1 MTNEAEVQRHE
12 IYPLQVNMGSNDI
25 NIKKTT
31 QESQHADR
39 FKQEINGKI
48 ENVTESAEFNEAM
61 IFDR

>member
-1 MTNEAEVQRHE
+1 
-12 IYPLQVNMGSNDI
+12 MGSNDI

-39 FKQEINGKI
+39 FKQEINAKI